1 MTEID
6 AQTFLDQASLIGL
19 ITRNQ
24 AQEARAEAADG
35 SVDSVARVLLRRDVL
50 TAWQVE
56 RLKKGDLNGF
66 DYGGC
71 KVLFHI
77 AEGTFA
83 RVYRGRRMEGNQ
95 SVAIKVLRHRFV
107 ADAGAVAR
115 FNQEAES
122 GLRLIHPNIVR
133 IYEYGERDK
142 KYFMIMEFVEGSN
155 LRDFLRIRGKLSP
168 AEALPL
174 IVGLAQGLKYSL
186 EQGVTHRDLK
196 ATNILIASNG
206 QAKLVDFGLATIDDE
221 RKMAA
226 AHGQRTVDYS
236 ALERTCGSPKG
247 DKRSDI
253 FFLGC
258 VFYQMLTGQLPLPE
272 VETDDPLKKMLK
284 RGINSIKPL
293 SEQRH
298 APDPELTEIIEKMM
312 KVDLRQRYN
321 TMAEVCN
328 DLEHYLQRQSARTLG
343 LPLPVKVKPK
353 PKASDTGVPADSEED
368 AFMATFSDL
377 RGGSTST
384 EEQEPAPFDD
394 EYHASAS
401 HEEMHPDE
409 EDFLIGS
416 AAPEPEP
423 ALAPA
428 PAPAFEVKAFVP
440 KRLLCVEVQEV
451 VQSAFRKTLTKMG
464 YRVLLVSDPERAAE
478 RYRESLPD
486 GVLFDADGLGSEAL
500 ASFLDMHLKAH
511 EDGHDLAAVILLG
524 PRQHALASKL
534 PTDDRLAVLLKPVKM
549 KEIQNALTQLV
560 PAG

>member
-6 AQTFLDQASLIGL
+6 AQTFLEQAALIGL
-19 ITRNQ
+19 ITRQQ
-24 AQEARAEAADG
+24 AQRARADALDG
-35 SVDSVARVLLRRDVL
+35 SVDAVARVLLRQDIL
-50 TAWQVE
+50 TAWQVD

-66 DYGGC
+66 EYGGC

-95 SVAIKVLRHRFV
+95 SVAIKVLRQRFV
-107 ADAGAVAR
+107 ADSGAVAR

-133 IYEYGERDK
+133 IYEFGERDK

-168 AEALPL
+168 AEALPMM
-174 IVGLAQGLKYSL
+174 VGLANGLKYSL
-186 EQGVTHRDLK
+186 DQGVTHRDLK
-196 ATNILIASNG
+196 ATNILISSSG

-258 VFYQMLTGQLPLPE
+258 VFYQMLTGQVPLPE

-293 SEQRH
+293 HEQRN
-298 APDPELTEIIEKMM
+298 APDRELCDIIEKMM
-312 KVDLRQRYN
+312 KVDLRLRYN
-321 TMAEVCN
+321 SMGEVVD
-328 DLEHYLQRQSARTLG
+328 DLDRYLERLSAKQLG
-343 LPLPVKVKPK
+343 TPMPAK
-353 PKASDTGVPADSEED
+353 PKAKDVESEESANAED
-368 AFMATFSDL
+368 HSFLADL
-377 RGGSTST
+377 LSLR
-384 EEQEPAPFDD
+384 EAAIEKEPAKAPKPTPTPAQDD
-394 EYHASAS
+394 YHEPAS
-401 HEEMHPDE
+401 HEEVDEDE
-409 EDFLIGS
+409 EEFVIG
-416 AAPEPEP
+416 AAADPDPVLP
-423 ALAPA
+423 
-428 PAPAFEVKAFVP
+428 FEVKAIVP
-440 KRLLCVEVQEV
+440 KRLLCVEVQED

-464 YRVLLVSDPERAAE
+464 YRVLLVADPERAAE

-486 GVLFDADGLGSEAL
+486 AVLFDADGLGADAL
-500 ASFLDMHLKAH
+500 SSFLDMHVKAH
-511 EDGHDLAAVILLG
+511 EDGHDLAAVVLLG
-524 PRQHALASKL
+524 PRQHFLANKL
-534 PTDDRLAVLLKPVKM
+534 PTDDRLIVLPKPVKM
-549 KEIQNALTQLV
+549 KEIQNALTQLI

>member
-6 AQTFLDQASLIGL
+6 AQTFLEQASLIGL
-19 ITRNQ
+19 ITRDQ
-24 AQEARAEAADG
+24 AMEARADATDG
-35 SVDSVARVLLRRDVL
+35 SVDAVARALLRRDIL

-56 RLKKGDLNGF
+56 KLKKGDLNGF
-66 DYGGC
+66 HFGGC

-83 RVYRGRRMEGNQ
+83 RVYRGRKMEGNQ
-95 SVAIKVLRHRFV
+95 SVAIKVLRQRFV
-107 ADAGAVAR
+107 SDPGAVSR

-122 GLRLIHPNIVR
+122 GLRLVHPNIVR

-142 KYFMIMEFVEGSN
+142 KYYMIMEFVEGSN
-155 LRDFLRIRGKLSP
+155 LRDFLRIRGKLTP
-168 AEALPL
+168 TEALPL
-174 IVGLAQGLKYSL
+174 MVGLANGLKHSL

-206 QAKLVDFGLATIDDE
+206 TAKLVDFGLATIEGDD
-221 RKMAA
+221 RRMAV

-298 APDPELTEIIEKMM
+298 APDPDLTRIIERMM
-312 KVDLRQRYN
+312 KVDLKQRYN
-321 TMAEVCN
+321 SMDQVVE
-328 DLEHYLQRQSARTLG
+328 DLDLYLERLAAKAAG
-343 LPLPVKVKPK
+343 HDLPPPK
-353 PKASDTGVPADSEED
+353 PDGKDDEPEQEE
-368 AFMATFSDL
+368 FQPEFSDL
-377 RGGSTST
+377 KAAPKSFDGYEGAAAGGEAEPED
-384 EEQEPAPFDD
+384 EEFEISAVQEPEPV
-394 EYHASAS
+394 
-401 HEEMHPDE
+401 
-409 EDFLIGS
+409 
-416 AAPEPEP
+416 PEP
-423 ALAPA
+423 ALE
-428 PAPAFEVKAFVP
+428 AFEVKAIAP

-451 VQSAFRKTLTKMG
+451 VQSAFRKSLTKMG

-478 RYRESLPD
+478 RYRESRPD
-486 GVLFDADGLGSEAL
+486 AVLFDADGLGADAL
-500 ASFLDMHLKAH
+500 DAFLDMHVKAH
-511 EDGHDLAAVILLG
+511 EDGHNLAAVILLG
-524 PRQHALASKL
+524 PRQHYLAKRL
-534 PTDDRLAVLLKPVKM
+534 PTDDRLVVLPKPVKM
-549 KEIQNALTQLV
+549 KEIQNALLQLV
-560 PAG
+560 PTG

>member
-6 AQTFLDQASLIGL
+6 AQTFIEQATLVGLISRDQAM
-19 ITRNQ
+19 
-24 AQEARAEAADG
+24 EARADAADG
-35 SVDSVARVLLRRDVL
+35 SVDAVARVLLRRDIL

-56 RLKKGDLNGF
+56 KLKKGEVTGF
-66 DYGGC
+66 HYGGC

-83 RVYRGRRMEGNQ
+83 RVYRGRRMDGNQ
-95 SVAIKVLRHRFV
+95 SVAIKVLRQRFV

-122 GLRLIHPNIVR
+122 GLRLVHSNIVR

-155 LRDFLRIRGKLSP
+155 LRDFLRIRGKLTP

-174 IVGLAQGLKYSL
+174 MTGLANGLKYSL
-186 EQGVTHRDLK
+186 EKGVTHRDLK

-206 QAKLVDFGLATIDDE
+206 TAKLVDFGLATIEADE
-221 RKMAA
+221 RKMSV

-293 SEQRH
+293 SDLRH

-312 KVDLRQRYN
+312 KVDLKARYN
-321 TMAEVCN
+321 SMDQVVN
-328 DLEHYLQRQSARTLG
+328 DLDAYLERLANRATG
-343 LPLPVKVKPK
+343 VDLPVK
-353 PKASDTGVPADSEED
+353 PKAATESNSDEFNPD
-368 AFMATFSDL
+368 FSDL
-377 RGGSTST
+377 KGGGKAGALDGY
-384 EEQEPAPFDD
+384 E
-394 EYHASAS
+394 SAADVADADA
-401 HEEMHPDE
+401 EDE
-409 EDFLIGS
+409 ELIIG
-416 AAPEPEP
+416 AMPEPEPEPEPEP
-423 ALAPA
+423 ALES
-428 PAPAFEVKAFVP
+428 FEVKAVVP
-440 KRLLCVEVQEV
+440 KRLLCVEAQEDVQA
-451 VQSAFRKTLTKMG
+451 AFRKTLTKMG

-478 RYRESLPD
+478 RYRESTPD
-486 GVLFDADGLGSEAL
+486 AVLFDIDGLGADSLDA
-500 ASFLDMHLKAH
+500 FLDMHAKAL
-511 EDGHDLAAVILLG
+511 EDGHDLAAVVLLG
-524 PRQHALASKL
+524 PRQHFLAKKL
-534 PTDDRLAVLLKPVKM
+534 PKDDRLIVLPKPVKM
-549 KEIQNALTQLV
+549 KEIQNALAKLV
-560 PAG
+560 PVG